1 MRVVG
6 FVVAWIERGRRRL
19 GGECRGSL
27 ELWSG
32 LALVFGRFPKVV
44 CYSLQ
49 TQAVSLF
56 CREVACTYLIGW
68 KFSDYG

>member
-1 MRVVG
+1 VRVVG
-6 FVVAWIERGRRRL
+6 SVVAWIGQGRRRS
-19 GGECRGSL
+19 GGKCRGSL

-56 CREVACTYLIGW
+56 YREVACSYLIRW